1 MTDWKKTFEKE
12 LQMATEARM
21 RGNEGQARV
30 CARRAAG
37 VVIREYF
44 SRRAIPVRAVSVM
57 QYLQSLLTLPDL
69 PGEARQAAEYLT
81 MRVNEDFDLPADVD
95 LLEQTRLLRKSLL
108 PKE

>member
-12 LQMATEARM
+12 VQMAAEARA

-44 SRRAIPVRAVSVM
+44 SRRAILVRAVSVM
-57 QYLQSLLTLPDL
+57 QSMQSLLTLPDL
-69 PGEARQAAEYLT
+69 PDEARRAVEYLT

-95 LLEQTRLLRKSLL
+95 LLEQTGLLRKSLL
-108 PKE
+108 PDE